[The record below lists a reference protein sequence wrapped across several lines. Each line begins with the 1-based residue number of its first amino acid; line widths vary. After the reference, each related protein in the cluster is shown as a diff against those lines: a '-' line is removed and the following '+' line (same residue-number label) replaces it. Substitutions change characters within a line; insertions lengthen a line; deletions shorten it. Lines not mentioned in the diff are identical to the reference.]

1 MNKTMNIASLIMVII
16 LLIYTVINYSSLPSK
31 VPIHYD
37 LYGQTDQWSNKS
49 GIFIL
54 PIIAIM
60 LWFFLY
66 ILYKFY
72 NKIAEL
78 GLNTNN
84 KKPSHQ
90 SIKLNEKFIIILNL
104 ELSMFFSIMGIID
117 IYNIE
122 GGNIDLGI
130 FQFLFLAVILS
141 ITILWLIY
149 QEFKIRKNGL

>member
-37 LYGQTDQWSNKS
+37 LYGQTDQWSNKG
-49 GIFIL
+49 GIFVL

-117 IYNIE
+117 IYNIK

-130 FQFLFLAVILS
+130 FQFLLLAVILS